1 MRERERNS
9 KASKPRRVLIS
20 ASAIV
25 RSFFVCFLFRMFIC
39 MGLIVFIYFVLF
51 ASMIVIVVVVAV
63 DVAMVVTVFLLSSS
77 MVNSHLQIN
86 KTNILA
92 HFFA

>member
-1 MRERERNS
+1 
-9 KASKPRRVLIS
+9 
-20 ASAIV
+20 
-25 RSFFVCFLFRMFIC
+25 